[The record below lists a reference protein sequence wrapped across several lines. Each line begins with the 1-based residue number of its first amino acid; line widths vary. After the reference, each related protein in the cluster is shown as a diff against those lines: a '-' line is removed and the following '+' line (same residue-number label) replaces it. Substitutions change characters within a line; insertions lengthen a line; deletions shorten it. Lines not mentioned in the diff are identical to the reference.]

1 METNEKL
8 YTQGFNNGY
17 LLAQHEPELAKKLTA
32 NKNDQSDYFKGLVKG
47 KKEFEMSKIRD
58 RVLGSKNQTPIPN
71 NPAPQQTKSKGK
83 ER

>member
-8 YTQGFNNGY
+8 FTKGFNNGY

-32 NKNDQSDYFKGLVKG
+32 NNNDQSDYFKGLVKG

-58 RVLGSKNQTPIPN
+58 HILGVKHQTPSPN
-71 NPAPQQTKSKGK
+71 TPAPDQTKSKGRGK
-83 ER
+83 